1 MSDLRKPVPPV
12 SAVPR
17 TSLSSNLPP
26 RDSAAREFSFS
37 TADFERVR
45 KLIYQHAGISLSPV
59 KQDMVYSRLA
69 RRLRATGKS
78 SFADYLDALEKSG
91 GDEWERFVNS
101 LTTNLT
107 SFFREPH
114 HFPIFAEHLRKLGTR
129 RPIRVWCSAA
139 STGEEPYSIA
149 ITVAETF
156 GSNASHVSIMAS
168 DLDTNVLATAQ
179 KGVYPIERVDKLS
192 PERLRKFFLRGTG
205 AQEGYV
211 SVRPELKNMI
221 QFQRINLLDQSYAVK
236 GPLDVIFCRNV
247 MIYFDK
253 PTQYKILSRFAPL
266 MQPDGLM
273 FAGHSESFLHAADLF
288 KSQGKTVYT
297 LAGAR

>member
-1 MSDLRKPVPPV
+1 MVDIRNPAPPV
-12 SAVPR
+12 SAIR
-17 TSLSSNLPP
+17 SSLSATLPA
-26 RDSAAREFSFS
+26 RDGNVREFTFS
-37 TADFERVR
+37 TTDFERVR

-69 RRLRATGKS
+69 RRLRATGMR
-78 SFADYLDALEKSG
+78 SFAEYLDGLERNG

-114 HFPIFAEHLRKLGTR
+114 HFPIFADHIRKIGAK

-156 GSNASHVSIMAS
+156 GANVSHISIIAS
-168 DLDTNVLATAQ
+168 DLDTNVLATAA
-179 KGVYPIERVDKLS
+179 KGVYPVERVEKLS

-205 AQEGYV
+205 SQEGFV
-211 SVRPELKNMI
+211 SVRPELKQMVS
-221 QFQRINLLDQSYAVK
+221 FQRINLLDASYAVK

-253 PTQYKILSRFAPL
+253 PTQYKILSRFAPI

-288 KSQGKTVYT
+288 KSQGKTVY
-297 LAGAR
+297 APVQAR

>member
-1 MSDLRKPVPPV
+1 MVDLQRKPSLPSAPRVTPV
-12 SAVPR
+12 GSGIRPA
-17 TSLSSNLPP
+17 SE
-26 RDSAAREFSFS
+26 REFSFS
-37 TADFERVR
+37 SADFERVR
-45 KLIYQHAGISLSPV
+45 KLIYQRAGISLSPV

-69 RRLRATGKS
+69 RRLRATGKQ
-78 SFADYLDALEKSG
+78 SFADYLDALEKQG
-91 GDEWERFVNS
+91 GEEWERFVNA

-114 HFPIFAEHLRKLGTR
+114 HFPIFAEHLRKLGSR
-129 RPIRVWCSAA
+129 RPVRVWCSAA

-156 GSNASHVSIMAS
+156 GLDASHVSIVAS

-179 KGVYPIERVDKLS
+179 KGVYPIERVEKLS
-192 PERLRKFFLRGTG
+192 QERLRRFFLKGTG
-205 AQEGYV
+205 SQEGYV
-211 SVRPELKNMI
+211 SVRPELRRMI
-221 QFQRINLLDQSYAVK
+221 EFRQINLLDHSYSVK

-253 PTQYKILSRFAPL
+253 PTQYKILSRFAPM
-266 MQPDGLM
+266 MQADGLM

-288 KSQGKTVYT
+288 KSLGKTVYA
-297 LAGAR
+297 LASAK

>member
-1 MSDLRKPVPPV
+1 MVDIRNAAPPV
-12 SAVPR
+12 SAIR
-17 TSLSSNLPP
+17 SSLSASLPA
-26 RDSAAREFSFS
+26 RDGNVREFTFS
-37 TADFERVR
+37 TTDFERVR

-69 RRLRATGKS
+69 RRLRATGMR
-78 SFADYLDALEKSG
+78 SFAEYLDGLERNG

-114 HFPIFAEHLRKLGTR
+114 HFPIFADHIRKIGAK

-149 ITVAETF
+149 MTVAETF
-156 GSNASHVSIMAS
+156 GTNVSHISIIAS
-168 DLDTNVLATAQ
+168 DLDTNVLATAA
-179 KGVYPIERVDKLS
+179 KGVYPVERVEKLS

-205 AQEGYV
+205 SQDGFV
-211 SVRPELKNMI
+211 SVRPELKQMVS
-221 QFQRINLLDQSYAVK
+221 FQRINLLDASYAVK

-253 PTQYKILSRFAPL
+253 PTQYKILSRFAPI

-288 KSQGKTVYT
+288 KSQGKTVY
-297 LAGAR
+297 APVHVR

>member
-1 MSDLRKPVPPV
+1 MADFRNPAPPASSLR
-12 SAVPR
+12 S
-17 TSLSSNLPP
+17 SLSASLPA
-26 RDSAAREFSFS
+26 RENSAREFTFS
-37 TADFERVR
+37 TSDFERVR

-69 RRLRATGKS
+69 RRLRATGIP
-78 SFADYLDALEKSG
+78 SFTEYLDALERNG

-114 HFPIFAEHLRKLGTR
+114 HFPIFSDHLRKIGTK
-129 RPIRVWCSAA
+129 RPVRVWCSAA

-149 ITVAETF
+149 ITAAETF
-156 GSNASHVSIMAS
+156 GTHVSHISIIAS
-168 DLDTNVLATAQ
+168 DLDTNVLATAE
-179 KGVYPIERVDKLS
+179 KGVYPIERVEKLS
-192 PERLRKFFLRGTG
+192 PERLHKFFLRGTG
-205 AQEGYV
+205 GQEGFV
-211 SVRPELKNMI
+211 SVRPELKRMV
-221 QFQRINLLDQSYAVK
+221 QFQRINLLDTNYLVK

-253 PTQYKILSRFAPL
+253 PTQYKILSRFAPI

-297 LAGAR
+297 LAHTR

>member
-1 MSDLRKPVPPV
+1 MADLRKPLTPPSRPPV
-12 SAVPR
+12 SPG
-17 TSLSSNLPP
+17 LPQ
-26 RDSAAREFSFS
+26 REAAGREFSFS
-37 TADFERVR
+37 NADFERVR

-69 RRLRATGKS
+69 RRLRATGKQT
-78 SFADYLDALEKSG
+78 FGEYLDLLEKSG
-91 GDEWERFVNS
+91 GDEWEKFVNS

-114 HFPIFAEHLRKLGTR
+114 HFPIFAEHLRKLGSR

-156 GSNASHVSIMAS
+156 GSNCSHVSIIAS

-179 KGVYPIERVDKLS
+179 KGVYPLERVEKLS

-205 AQEGYV
+205 GQEGYV
-211 SVRPELKNMI
+211 SVRPELKSMI
-221 QFQRINLLDQSYAVK
+221 QFQRLNLLDQSYAVK

-253 PTQYKILSRFAPL
+253 PTQYKILARFAPM

-297 LAGAR
+297 LASAR